1 VQNNAVRIARSGTF
15 NCDLPYVNLINVT
28 KLAYRKY
35 EATSLRAH
43 ELNQLKA
50 LPLFSEMTAQSL
62 ESLLDAALLQQFPTG
77 VTLIHEGEPADF
89 LHVLVDGLVEIF
101 TEQTGGEWGI
111 SLVNPVS
118 TFILAAVVSDQPYLN
133 SARTLADSRVLL
145 IPAQRVR
152 EVFDQD
158 VAFARIV
165 ARELAIAYRSSIK
178 KLKGYMA
185 RSSVERLANWILTE
199 ARRDAAQGNIVIP
212 FDRGTLASHIGTTR
226 ENLSRSL
233 ALLTE
238 HGVRIRGREIVID
251 SKEQLEAFARPQQFS
266 ASRSFCRKD
275 SAPSDYLALQQHR
288 AIGHHEYDK
297 GQIRS
302 LAAHGIFQTFQDR
315 RSVARRTAR
324 EKARISRQDSVR
336 RALQKRPDRQ
346 VSDIRYRSRV
356 CQRRVQGVR
365 LLRPQRPVRRI
376 RHLRPGPW
384 P

>member
-1 VQNNAVRIARSGTF
+1 MRT
-15 NCDLPYVNLINVT
+15 
-28 KLAYRKY
+28 
-35 EATSLRAH
+35 H
-43 ELNQLKA
+43 ELAQLKN
-50 LPLFSEMTAQSL
+50 LPLFSEMKAESL

-77 VTLIHEGEPADF
+77 VILIHEGEPADF
-89 LHVLVDGLVEIF
+89 LHVLVDGLVEIY

-111 SLVNPVS
+111 SLINPVS

-152 EVFDQD
+152 AVFDQD

-178 KLKGYMA
+178 KLKGYLA

-251 SKEQLEAFARPQQFS
+251 SKEQLEAFARPQRFIDDPTS
-266 ASRSFCRKD
+266 
-275 SAPSDYLALQQHR
+275 
-288 AIGHHEYDK
+288 
-297 GQIRS
+297 
-302 LAAHGIFQTFQDR
+302 
-315 RSVARRTAR
+315 
-324 EKARISRQDSVR
+324 
-336 RALQKRPDRQ
+336 
-346 VSDIRYRSRV
+346 
-356 CQRRVQGVR
+356 
-365 LLRPQRPVRRI
+365 
-376 RHLRPGPW
+376 
-384 P
+384 